1 MARRKDQTGSVR
13 YYYRR
18 FGPSFLERRDKSP
31 SVTIN
36 AQTVGIPTGTVA
48 QQWEAKFSQLK
59 DLQELTMYGVVIW
72 KTKVKVSVH

>member
-1 MARRKDQTGSVR
+1 MAKEKKIKLDQFATITEGS
-13 YYYRR
+13 
-18 FGPSFLERRDKSP
+18 GPSFLERRDKSP

-59 DLQELTMYGVVIW
+59 
-72 KTKVKVSVH
+72 KTFRS